1 MYYPP
6 LRYSLFIPAIF
17 ISHYPNIFKRQV
29 SHKFM
34 GKILTF
40 TGASGSGKSS
50 IAKSLGFPL
59 VLSTTTRAPRP
70 SDLPGEYEYLDRKYF
85 DSNSFN
91 PVEARNDFLWIKE
104 YGGNYY
110 STRYDSIN
118 RALNSPENYIMI
130 LVPEVLPPL
139 LDYAGK
145 EKVLPF
151 YIRSPDEAVLRSRL
165 EKRGEREDSIE
176 RRLKESKD
184 WDMQAGESGIPYFY
198 ITNND
203 ALEEAVGQVKK
214 YLQ

>member
-1 MYYPP
+1 
-6 LRYSLFIPAIF
+6 
-17 ISHYPNIFKRQV
+17 
-29 SHKFM
+29 M

-50 IAKSLGFPL
+50 IAKSLGFSL

-70 SDLPGEYEYLDRKYF
+70 SDLPGEYEYIDSKYF
-85 DSNSFN
+85 DSKSFDS
-91 PVEARNDFLWIKE
+91 VEARNDFLWIKE

-118 RALNSPENYIMI
+118 LALSRPENFIMI
-130 LVPEVLPPL
+130 IVPEVLPML

-165 EKRGEREDSIE
+165 ETRGELEDSIE
-176 RRLKESKD
+176 RRLKGSRD
-184 WDMQAGESGIPYFY
+184 WDLQAEGSGIPYIF
-198 ITNND
+198 ITNNG
-203 ALEEAVGQVKK
+203 AIEEAVGQVRK
-214 YLQ
+214 YLRSVLNCEW

>member
-17 ISHYPNIFKRQV
+17 ISHHPNIFKRYV
-29 SHKFM
+29 SNQLM

-70 SDLPGEYEYLDRKYF
+70 SDLLGEYEYLDIKNF
-85 DSNSFN
+85 DFT
-91 PVEARNDFLWIKE
+91 EANNDFLWIKE

-118 RALNSPENYIMI
+118 RALNSPENFIMI
-130 LVPEVLPPL
+130 LVPEVLPLL

-176 RRLKESKD
+176 RRLKESRD
-184 WDMQAGESGIPYFY
+184 WDVQADESGIPYFY

>member
-1 MYYPP
+1 
-6 LRYSLFIPAIF
+6 
-17 ISHYPNIFKRQV
+17 
-29 SHKFM
+29 M

-59 VLSTTTRAPRP
+59 VLSTTTRVPRP
-70 SDLPGEYEYLDRKYF
+70 SDLPGEYEHLDSNYFESKYF
-85 DSNSFN
+85 ESKSFCSKSFDS
-91 PVEARNDFLWIKE
+91 VEARNDFLWIKE

-118 RALNSPENYIMI
+118 RALSRPENFIMI
-130 LVPEVLPPL
+130 LVPEVLPLL

-165 EKRGEREDSIE
+165 EARGEQEDSIE
-176 RRLKESKD
+176 RRLKGSRD
-184 WDMQAGESGIPYFY
+184 WDLQAEESGIPYIF
-198 ITNND
+198 ITNNGTI
-203 ALEEAVGQVKK
+203 EEAAEQVRK
-214 YLQ
+214 YLK

>member
-1 MYYPP
+1 
-6 LRYSLFIPAIF
+6 
-17 ISHYPNIFKRQV
+17 
-29 SHKFM
+29 M

-70 SDLPGEYEYLDRKYF
+70 SDLLGEYEYLNIKNF
-85 DSNSFN
+85 DFT
-91 PVEARNDFLWIKE
+91 EANNDFLWIKE

-118 RALNSPENYIMI
+118 LALSHPENFIMI
-130 LVPEVLPPL
+130 LVPEVLPLL

-145 EKVLPF
+145 RKVLPF
-151 YIRSPDEAVLRSRL
+151 YLRSPDEAVLRSRL

-184 WDMQAGESGIPYFY
+184 WDVQADESGIPYFY
-198 ITNND
+198 ITNNG
-203 ALEEAVGQVKK
+203 ALEEAVGHVKK
-214 YLQ
+214 YLK

>member
-1 MYYPP
+1 
-6 LRYSLFIPAIF
+6 
-17 ISHYPNIFKRQV
+17 
-29 SHKFM
+29 M

-50 IAKSLGFPL
+50 IAKSLGFSL

-70 SDLPGEYEYLDRKYF
+70 SDLPGEYEYIDSKYF
-85 DSNSFN
+85 DSKSFDS
-91 PVEARNDFLWIKE
+91 VEARNDFLWIKE

-118 RALNSPENYIMI
+118 LALSRPENFIMI
-130 LVPEVLPPL
+130 IVPEVLPML

-165 EKRGEREDSIE
+165 ETRGELEDSIE
-176 RRLKESKD
+176 RRLKGSRD
-184 WDMQAGESGIPYFY
+184 WDLQAEGSGIHYIF
-198 ITNND
+198 ITNNG
-203 ALEEAVGQVKK
+203 AIEEAVGQVRK
-214 YLQ
+214 YLRSVLNCEW